1 MQNKSQIEQAR
12 DIIRKKP
19 HLIWY
24 SKNYDGFE
32 ERTIFEHVLN
42 YGEWEDVQ
50 ELVKIY
56 GYKGC
61 LTILKNIIKM
71 YKRNNLRQEVLSYY
85 PKYFQ
90 AHA

>member
-1 MQNKSQIEQAR
+1 MQNKSQIERAR
-12 DIIRKKP
+12 DIIRHKP

-24 SKNYDGFE
+24 SDNYDGFS

-56 GYKGC
+56 GFEGCYNLFKDLVKGARQN
-61 LTILKNIIKM
+61 LYPQVAHYFNLYFLKH
-71 YKRNNLRQEVLSYY
+71 V
-85 PKYFQ
+85 
-90 AHA
+90 

>member
-1 MQNKSQIEQAR
+1 MQNKSQIERAR
-12 DIIRKKP
+12 DIIRHKP

-24 SKNYDGFE
+24 SDNYDGFS

-56 GYKGC
+56 GFEGCYKIVVEM
-61 LTILKNIIKM
+61 ILK
-71 YKRNNLRQEVLSYY
+71 YKRNNLRKEVVSFY
-85 PKYFQ
+85 PKYFK